1 VTRADAFPI
10 ASAGTYVGRYRL
22 VEEIGV
28 GGMAS
33 VYLARMDGAGGFQKW
48 VALKRVHPHLVEDEH
63 FIRMFLDEAR
73 IAASISHPN
82 VAQVFDLGSE
92 GNTHWIAM
100 EYLHGEPL
108 RELMRYNADIGR
120 PMRPELAARIVADA
134 AEGLHAAHELRG
146 KNGEPLNLVHRD
158 VTPHN
163 LFITYDGVVKV
174 VDFGIAKVAGRL
186 ASTRAG
192 TLKGKIAYMA
202 PEQIRGRDIDRRAD
216 IFALGVVLWEL
227 TTNRRLF
234 RTDSDLETLE
244 RVQRCIVPPPS
255 SVLQHEEYPVE
266 LESIVM
272 RCLRRDRDERYS
284 SARDLSRALHQYLM
298 VAGEFVT
305 PAEIGAYVTK
315 LFADR
320 ISQREEH
327 LRRAAEFTETFSADL
342 PATLGERGSS
352 TNTVTSGTQDTR
364 VDVRR
369 SAPVPRP
376 TPAPRPAPRPR
387 PTTAAPGEESRAT
400 IDSLETV
407 VAQKRAVVSPAADD
421 SISTVSV
428 DVPEPAMIQP
438 IPISPETGLPRLGTI
453 DGDEDD
459 DEENIETKVA
469 SAAGTQQAAVFRVL
483 GPLPDSGV
491 SAGDAD
497 PARPLRPLGSD
508 RTNPASSE
516 SPEGLDAE
524 VLRMKPR
531 WTVFAT
537 YVAVFVLSAVIVFA
551 LASLMIRAR
560 GGDTAGQTPAES
572 SRPEQSSE
580 AKASTSAGGATP
592 IVVANPSGSNARSG
606 TAGAS
611 TELRPGYLTIVC
623 VPDCTHV
630 EVDGRDLGPLVS
642 RVPTPPGEYR
652 VTLRSSSGT
661 VRVVSVVVVSGEHT
675 IQHISM
681 Y

>member
-1 VTRADAFPI
+1 MTRADAFPI
-10 ASAGTYVGRYRL
+10 ASEGTYVGRYRL
-22 VEEIGV
+22 VEEIGI

-108 RELMRYNADIGR
+108 RELMRHNADIGR

-202 PEQIRGRDIDRRAD
+202 PEQIRGRDVDRRAD

-234 RTDSDLETLE
+234 RTDSDLETVE

-255 SVLQHEEYPVE
+255 SVLQHDEYPVE

-298 VAGEFVT
+298 AAGEFVT
-305 PAEIGAYVTK
+305 PAEIGAYVTNV
-315 LFADR
+315 FADR
-320 ISQREEH
+320 IAQREEH
-327 LRRAAEFTETFSADL
+327 LRRAAEFTETLSADFL
-342 PATLGERGSS
+342 KRPGDPGSS
-352 TNTVTSGTQDTR
+352 TNTVATGTRDTR
-364 VDVRR
+364 VDAPR
-369 SAPVPRP
+369 SATVPRP

-387 PTTAAPGEESRAT
+387 PAPVALGDKSQPT
-400 IDSLETV
+400 IDSLETLV
-407 VAQKRAVVSPAADD
+407 VNKRAAVSPPADD
-421 SISTVSV
+421 SISPAPI
-428 DVPEPAMIQP
+428 DVPEPPRIQP
-438 IPISPETGLPRLGTI
+438 IPISPATGLPRLGMV
-453 DGDEDD
+453 DDEED
-459 DEENIETKVA
+459 DEENIETMVA
-469 SAAGTQQAAVFRVL
+469 TAAGKQQAAVLRVL
-483 GPLPDSGV
+483 GQMPGGSIP
-491 SAGDAD
+491 AGDNG
-497 PARPLRPLGSD
+497 PARPMPPSGSD
-508 RTNPASSE
+508 RTNPTSSE
-516 SPEGLDAE
+516 SLEEWDAE
-524 VLRMKPR
+524 MLRMKPR
-531 WTVFAT
+531 WTVFAL
-537 YVAVFVLSAVIVFA
+537 YVAVFVVSAVVVFA
-551 LASLMIRAR
+551 LAALMIKAR
-560 GGDTAGQTPAES
+560 GGDTAGQTPTDS
-572 SRPEQSSE
+572 SGAVQSPEATSSKRTGT
-580 AKASTSAGGATP
+580 ATST
-592 IVVANPSGSNARSG
+592 VVANPSEGDAWSG
-606 TAGAS
+606 GGGES
-611 TELRPGYLTIVC
+611 TGPGLGYLTIVC

-630 EVDGRDLGPLVS
+630 EMDGRDLGPLVS
-642 RVPTPPGEYR
+642 RVPTRPGEYR

-661 VRVVSVVVVSGEHT
+661 VRIVSVVVVAGEHT
-675 IQHISM
+675 MQHVSM
-681 Y
+681 H